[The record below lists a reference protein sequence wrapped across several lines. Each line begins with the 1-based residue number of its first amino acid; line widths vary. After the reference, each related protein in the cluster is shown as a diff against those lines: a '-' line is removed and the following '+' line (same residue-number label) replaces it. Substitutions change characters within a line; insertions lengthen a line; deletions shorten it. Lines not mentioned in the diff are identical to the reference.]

1 MAQAAGPGQHAN
13 RVPQALLRYV
23 WPEQVE
29 RRAAQ
34 ENGGGHG
41 QAGIQV
47 IQRAGAILDTL
58 RAAEI
63 RLILGQSARETGLA
77 RSTVQALQDAGWVTP
92 PGPDGGVFLGPSSSN
107 PPPSAPASSTR
118 RSTCPS
124 AGMTALVGDQV
135 TAGLPLRA
143 VSAVGETFPLHCSEN
158 GKEMLATLPDLFIET
173 IIVRSSPACTDKAL
187 TALPALLGYLIPGR
201 DK

>member
-29 RRAAQ
+29 LQAAE

-41 QAGIQV
+41 QAGIQLIQV

-58 RAAEI
+58 RAAGI
-63 RLILGQSARETGLA
+63 RLSLGQLAGETGLA
-77 RSTVQALQDAGWVTP
+77 GSTGQALQDAGWVTP
-92 PGPDGGVFLGPSSSN
+92 PGPNGGV
-107 PPPSAPASSTR
+107 SSTR
-118 RSTCPS
+118 SWPCPS
-124 AGMTALVGDQV
+124 AGMTAFFLDQV
-135 TAGLPLRA
+135 TGGLPLRA

-158 GKEMLATLPDLFIET
+158 GKAMLATLPEPFIET
-173 IIVRSSPACTDKAL
+173 IIGLSSPARTDKAF
-187 TALPALLGYLIPGR
+187 TALPALPGYLIPGR